1 MLHWEVLRTSSFSV
15 LRTSVG
21 NISWHYIENHL
32 GTSSGRPRDVILSSG
47 LVSTEKIT
55 RSVLPWLLY
64 QNKKK
69 KRVSTQMKKV
79 IYSLSLSTQCYACCL
94 KLVCGDWVRNS
105 TVLSKLLE
113 TSHEI
118 TKSVNF
124 SPKRDSHEEEY
135 YQNEDHDTNKSST
148 LRLFSETR
156 LTGSLLTSIYEN

>member
-1 MLHWEVLRTSSFSV
+1 
-15 LRTSVG
+15 
-21 NISWHYIENHL
+21 
-32 GTSSGRPRDVILSSG
+32 
-47 LVSTEKIT
+47 
-55 RSVLPWLLY
+55 
-64 QNKKK
+64 
-69 KRVSTQMKKV
+69 MKKV

-94 KLVCGDWVRNS
+94 KLVYGDWVRNS

-135 YQNEDHDTNKSST
+135 YQNEDHGTNKSST

>member
-1 MLHWEVLRTSSFSV
+1 MRTSSYRLQEKSSRCCYERPLTLHIGQYGDVLRMLHWEVLRTSSFSF

-32 GTSSGRPRDVILSSG
+32 GTSSGRPRDVILSSV

-64 QNKKK
+64 HDRKKK
-69 KRVSTQMKKV
+69 GVSTQMKKV
-79 IYSLSLSTQCYACCL
+79 IYSLSLSTQCYAYCL

-118 TKSVNF
+118 
-124 SPKRDSHEEEY
+124 
-135 YQNEDHDTNKSST
+135 
-148 LRLFSETR
+148 
-156 LTGSLLTSIYEN
+156 I